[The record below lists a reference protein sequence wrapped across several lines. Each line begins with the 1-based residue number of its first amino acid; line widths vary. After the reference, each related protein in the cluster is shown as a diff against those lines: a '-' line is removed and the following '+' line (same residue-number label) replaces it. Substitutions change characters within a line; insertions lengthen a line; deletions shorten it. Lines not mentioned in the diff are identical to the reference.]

1 MHRFSVRFSA
11 RARKYMVALGG
22 VGLLIGLRYLEIDVP
37 GLPEA
42 VRDTLV
48 GLAAAEGVYQV
59 SNGEG

>member
-1 MHRFSVRFSA
+1 MRRFSTKS
-11 RARKYMVALGG
+11 RKYMVALGG
-22 VGLLIGLRYLEIDVP
+22 IGLLIGFRYLQIDVP

-48 GLAAAEGVYQV
+48 GHAAAEGVYQV

>member
-1 MHRFSVRFSA
+1 MRRFSA
-11 RARKYMVALGG
+11 KSRKYLVALGG
-22 VGLLIGLRYLEIDVP
+22 VWLLIGFRYLQIDVP

>member
-1 MHRFSVRFSA
+1 L
-11 RARKYMVALGG
+11 VALGG
-22 VGLLIGLRYLEIDVP
+22 VGLLIGFRYLQIDVP

>member
-1 MHRFSVRFSA
+1 MRRFSA

-22 VGLLIGLRYLEIDVP
+22 IALLIGLRYLDVEIP

-59 SNGEG
+59 SNGDG

>member
-1 MHRFSVRFSA
+1 MRRFSA

-22 VGLLIGLRYLEIDVP
+22 IALLIGLRYLDIEIP

-59 SNGEG
+59 SNGAG

>member
-1 MHRFSVRFSA
+1 MRRFSTKS
-11 RARKYMVALGG
+11 RKYMVALGG
-22 VGLLIGLRYLEIDVP
+22 VGLLMGFRYLQIDVP

-48 GLAAAEGVYQV
+48 GVAAAEGVYQI